1 MSHIIKAETPSYSGD
16 LTVSVT
22 SSLGF
27 IPIKNATITISYSG
41 DPDSVIETLTTDES
55 GLSNTVS
62 LPTPSLSL
70 STEPSE
76 EMPYSEYNISVTAPG
91 YEPVNISGT
100 ELLPDVT
107 AVQPITMTP
116 LESEPPGETEE
127 DIVIPDHTLYGDY
140 PPKIPEDEIKPMD
153 ESGEIVLSRVVIPEY
168 VIVHDGVPQDSTAK
182 NYYVRYTDY
191 IKTVVS
197 SEIYATWPEN
207 TIYANTLA
215 IMSFTLNRVYTEW
228 YRNQWFH
235 VLFYLHSFS

>member
-16 LTVSVT
+16 LMVSVT

-153 ESGEIVLSRVVIPEY
+153 ESGEIVLSRVVIPE
-168 VIVHDGVPQDSTAK
+168 
-182 NYYVRYTDY
+182 
-191 IKTVVS
+191 
-197 SEIYATWPEN
+197 
-207 TIYANTLA
+207 
-215 IMSFTLNRVYTEW
+215 
-228 YRNQWFH
+228 
-235 VLFYLHSFS
+235 